1 MHQRR
6 KVETLTPANTC
17 KVETC
22 TCSKEQVVKGTSS
35 RSDDPVDNSLKKKTY
50 IIPRRKQRGT
60 IVKVFAFIDTNV
72 LLHYCFFLDVDW
84 GAALDEPEVVLVL
97 APVVLSELDD
107 HKWSGSRREKA
118 RAKGVLKAIDE
129 IELADEAIGIRAG
142 VSVMGIEHEPAEAM
156 FARYRLQGSVKDDR
170 LLASLLAFR
179 EERGSNDRVLLVTA
193 DAGLRVKARGQR
205 IEVIAPA
212 DDLAIDDEPD
222 ETERRLS
229 AANRELAAYKSAAPD
244 LRLTIEGE
252 PFIERK
258 VHLVREF
265 DTQTLAR
272 LFAEWR
278 SRYRHVGGMP
288 DQVQLPGLPR
298 LPGSISAEDA
308 EIALVFENYEKYLE
322 AWPFIVNRYRR
333 SLELKFV
340 LENSGTAP
348 ADDVHLNLWTGADG
362 VWLEELLDLPTPP
375 AMPKRRDLLD
385 FVLHRPMPD
394 VDPGTFRVALRDSDG
409 PNVSEA
415 EPKCVKYWEK
425 RVTHHVPRELSPVYF
440 QFTADETVGSF
451 SINYRLVAA
460 NIREPQK
467 GTVHVKLSLGEAQAP
482 PVPGSEAEE

>member
-1 MHQRR
+1 M
-6 KVETLTPANTC
+6 
-17 KVETC
+17 
-22 TCSKEQVVKGTSS
+22 
-35 RSDDPVDNSLKKKTY
+35 
-50 IIPRRKQRGT
+50 
-60 IVKVFAFIDTNV
+60 KVFAFIDTNV
-72 LLHYCFFLDVDW
+72 LLHYRFFREVDW
-84 GAALDEPEVVLVL
+84 AAALDEPEVVLVL

-118 RAKGVLKAIDE
+118 RPKGVLKAIDE
-129 IELADEAIGIRAG
+129 IELAAEAIGIRKG
-142 VSVMGIEHEPAEAM
+142 VSVMGIGHEPAEAV
-156 FARYRLQGSVKDDR
+156 FARYRLQGGVKDDR
-170 LLASLLAFR
+170 LLASLLAFC
-179 EERGSNDRVLLVTA
+179 EERGSNHRVLLVTA
-193 DAGLRVKARGQR
+193 DAGLRVKARVQR
-205 IEVIAPA
+205 IEVIVPA

-265 DTQTLAR
+265 DTQTRAR

-278 SRYRHVGGMP
+278 SRYPHVGGMP
-288 DQVQLPGLPR
+288 GQVRLPGLPS
-298 LPGSISAEDA
+298 LLGSISAEDA
-308 EIALVFENYEKYLE
+308 EIALVFGKYKKYLE
-322 AWPFIVNRYRR
+322 AWPSTVNRYRR

-348 ADDVHLNLWTGADG
+348 ADDVHLNLWTRADG

-385 FVLHRPMPD
+385 FGLPRQMPH
-394 VDPGTFRVALRDSDG
+394 VDLAPRDSDG

-451 SINYRLVAA
+451 SIDYRLVAA

-482 PVPGSEAEE
+482 PVLGW

>member
-1 MHQRR
+1 M
-6 KVETLTPANTC
+6 
-17 KVETC
+17 
-22 TCSKEQVVKGTSS
+22 
-35 RSDDPVDNSLKKKTY
+35 
-50 IIPRRKQRGT
+50 
-60 IVKVFAFIDTNV
+60 KVFAFIDTNV
-72 LLHYCFFLDVDW
+72 LLHYRFFLDVDW
-84 GAALDEPEVVLVL
+84 VAALDEPEVVLVL
-97 APVVLSELDD
+97 APVVLSEIDD

-129 IELADEAIGIRAG
+129 IELAAEAIGIREG
-142 VSVMGIEHEPAEAM
+142 VSVMGIGHEPAEAV
-156 FARYRLQGSVKDDR
+156 FASYRLQGGVKDDR
-170 LLASLLAFR
+170 LLASLLAFC
-179 EERGSNDRVLLVTA
+179 EEQGSNHRVLLVTA
-193 DAGLRVKARGQR
+193 DAGLRVKARVQR
-205 IEVIAPA
+205 IEVIGPA

-229 AANRELAAYKSAAPD
+229 AAKRELAAYKSAAPD

-265 DTQTLAR
+265 DTQTRAR

-288 DQVQLPGLPR
+288 DQVRLPGLPR

-322 AWPFIVNRYRR
+322 AWPFFVNRYRR

-362 VWLEELLDLPTPP
+362 VWLEELPDLPTPP

-385 FVLHRPMPD
+385 FLRPRQMPYMD
-394 VDPGTFRVALRDSDG
+394 LASRDSDG

-415 EPKCVKYWEK
+415 EPKCVEYWEK

-460 NIREPQK
+460 NISEPQK

-482 PVPGSEAEE
+482 PVPRTR

>member
-1 MHQRR
+1 M
-6 KVETLTPANTC
+6 E
-17 KVETC
+17 
-22 TCSKEQVVKGTSS
+22 
-35 RSDDPVDNSLKKKTY
+35 
-50 IIPRRKQRGT
+50 
-60 IVKVFAFIDTNV
+60 VFAFIDTNV
-72 LLHYCFFLDVDW
+72 LLHYHFFRDVDW
-84 GAALDEPEVVLVL
+84 AAELDEPEVVLVL

-129 IELADEAIGIRAG
+129 IELADEAIGIRKG
-142 VSVMGIEHEPAEAM
+142 VSVMGIGHEPAEAV
-156 FARYRLQGSVKDDR
+156 FARYRLQGGVKDDR

-179 EERGSNDRVLLVTA
+179 EERGSNHRVLLVTA

-205 IEVIAPA
+205 VEVIVPA
-212 DDLAIDDEPD
+212 DDLVIDDEPD

-229 AANRELAAYKSAAPD
+229 AANRELAAYKSAATPD
-244 LRLTIEGE
+244 LRLTIEGK
-252 PFIERK
+252 PFIECK

-265 DTQTLAR
+265 DTQTRAR

-278 SRYRHVGGMP
+278 SRYPQGR
-288 DQVQLPGLPR
+288 LPGLPR
-298 LPGSISAEDA
+298 LPSFISAEDA
-308 EIALVFENYEKYLE
+308 EIDLVFGKYKKYLE
-322 AWPFIVNRYRR
+322 AWPYIVNRYRR

-375 AMPKRRDLLD
+375 AMPKRHDLLD
-385 FVLHRPMPD
+385 FGLHRQMPY
-394 VDPGTFRVALRDSDG
+394 VDPGTFRVASRDSDG

-415 EPKCVKYWEK
+415 EPKCVEYWGK

-440 QFTADETVGSF
+440 QFTADETVGPF

-482 PVPGSEAEE
+482 PVPGSEAEEWA

>member
-1 MHQRR
+1 M
-6 KVETLTPANTC
+6 E
-17 KVETC
+17 
-22 TCSKEQVVKGTSS
+22 
-35 RSDDPVDNSLKKKTY
+35 
-50 IIPRRKQRGT
+50 
-60 IVKVFAFIDTNV
+60 VFAFIDTNV
-72 LLHYCFFLDVDW
+72 LLHYRFFCDVDW
-84 GAALDEPEVVLVL
+84 AAALDEPEVVLVL
-97 APVVLSELDD
+97 APVVLSELND

-129 IELADEAIGIRAG
+129 IELAAEAIGIRAG
-142 VSVMGIEHEPAEAM
+142 VSVMGIGHEPAEAV
-156 FARYRLQGSVKDDR
+156 FARYRLQGSVNDDR

-179 EERGSNDRVLLVTA
+179 EERGSNHRVRLVTA
-193 DAGLRVKARGQR
+193 DAGLRVKARVQR
-205 IEVIAPA
+205 IEVVAPA
-212 DDLAIDDEPD
+212 DDLAIADEPD

-252 PFIERK
+252 PFIECK

-265 DTQTLAR
+265 DRPTLER
-272 LFAEWR
+272 LFVEWR
-278 SRYRHVGGMP
+278 SRYPLG
-288 DQVQLPGLPR
+288 LPGF
-298 LPGSISAEDA
+298 ISAEDA
-308 EIALVFENYEKYLE
+308 EIALAFEKYKKYVE
-322 AWPFIVNRYRR
+322 AWPSIVNRYRR

-362 VWLEELLDLPTPP
+362 VWIEELPDLPTP
-375 AMPKRRDLLD
+375 ARDAEAPRLLG
-385 FVLHRPMPD
+385 VVRPPPQD
-394 VDPGTFRVALRDSDG
+394 ALCGSRHVSGAPRDSDG

-415 EPKCVKYWEK
+415 EPKCVEYWEK

-460 NIREPQK
+460 NIPEPQK

-482 PVPGSEAEE
+482 PVPDRRKGDVLQRNLDESLRILRDTSARFKRRSREGG

>member
-1 MHQRR
+1 M
-6 KVETLTPANTC
+6 E
-17 KVETC
+17 
-22 TCSKEQVVKGTSS
+22 
-35 RSDDPVDNSLKKKTY
+35 
-50 IIPRRKQRGT
+50 
-60 IVKVFAFIDTNV
+60 VFAFIDTNV
-72 LLHYCFFLDVDW
+72 LLHYRFFRDVDW
-84 GAALDEPEVVLVL
+84 AAALDEPEVVLVL

-129 IELADEAIGIRAG
+129 IELAAEAIGIRAG
-142 VSVMGIEHEPAEAM
+142 VSVMGIGHEPAEAA
-156 FARYRLQGSVKDDR
+156 FARYRLQGGVKDDR
-170 LLASLLAFR
+170 LLASVLAFR
-179 EERGSNDRVLLVTA
+179 EERGSNHRVLLVTA
-193 DAGLRVKARGQR
+193 DAGLRVKARVQR
-205 IEVIAPA
+205 IEVIVPA

-252 PFIERK
+252 PFIEGK

-265 DTQTLAR
+265 DTQTRAR

-278 SRYRHVGGMP
+278 SRYPHVGGMP
-288 DQVQLPGLPR
+288 DQVRLLGGGTFSLSGFAGLPGF
-298 LPGSISAEDA
+298 ISAEDA
-308 EIALVFENYEKYLE
+308 KMHNAEIDLVFEKYEKYLE
-322 AWPFIVNRYRR
+322 AWPSIVNRYRR

-362 VWLEELLDLPTPP
+362 VWLEELPDLPTPP
-375 AMPKRRDLLD
+375 AMPKRRDFLD
-385 FVLHRPMPD
+385 FGLHPQMPY
-394 VDPGTFRVALRDSDG
+394 VDPSTFRVAPRDSDG

-415 EPKCVKYWEK
+415 EPKCVEYWEK

-451 SINYRLVAA
+451 SIKYRLVAA
-460 NIREPQK
+460 NIREPQT

>member
-1 MHQRR
+1 M
-6 KVETLTPANTC
+6 E
-17 KVETC
+17 
-22 TCSKEQVVKGTSS
+22 
-35 RSDDPVDNSLKKKTY
+35 
-50 IIPRRKQRGT
+50 
-60 IVKVFAFIDTNV
+60 VFAFIDTNV
-72 LLHYCFFLDVDW
+72 LLHYRFFRHVDW
-84 GAALDEPEVVLVL
+84 VAALEEPEVVLVL

-118 RAKGVLKAIDE
+118 RAKSVLKAIDE
-129 IELADEAIGIRAG
+129 IELADEAIGIREG
-142 VSVMGIEHEPAEAM
+142 VSVMSIGHEPAEAV
-156 FARYRLQGSVKDDR
+156 FARYRLQGGVKDDR
-170 LLASLLAFR
+170 LLASLLEFR
-179 EERGSNDRVLLVTA
+179 KERGSNHRVLLVTA
-193 DAGLRVKARGQR
+193 DAGLRVKARVQQ
-205 IEVIAPA
+205 IEVIVPA

-252 PFIERK
+252 PFIECK

-265 DTQTLAR
+265 DTQTRAR
-272 LFAEWR
+272 LSAEWR
-278 SRYRHVGGMP
+278 SRYLL
-288 DQVQLPGLPR
+288 DQVRLPGLPR

-308 EIALVFENYEKYLE
+308 EIDIVFGEYEKYLE
-322 AWPFIVNRYRR
+322 AWPYIVNQYRR

-348 ADDVHLNLWTGADG
+348 ADDVYLNLWTGADG

-375 AMPKRRDLLD
+375 AMPKRRDLLG
-385 FVLHRPMPD
+385 LHRQMPY
-394 VDPGTFRVALRDSDG
+394 VDPGTFRVASRDSDG

-415 EPKCVKYWEK
+415 EPKCVEYWEK

-482 PVPGSEAEE
+482 PYQVSEAEEWA